1 MCCLYADIILYVLK
15 LSVEETESVLCVLYA
30 DIILY
35 VHKLSVEETES
46 VLCVCRYYI
55 VYT

>member
-1 MCCLYADIILYVLK
+1 MCCVHADIILYVHK
-15 LSVEETESVLCVLYA
+15 LSVEEEESVLCVLYA

-55 VYT
+55 VCT